1 MFSEVAPLLLIHL
14 DALKECLEVS
24 STEALVVV
32 PLNDLDKDGRP
43 VLEGLGEDL
52 EQVAVIVVIDENPQL
67 LEDVDVFFDLH
78 LGALEPLAQLAV
90 IGVGNV
96 QELSASVPKVL
107 DALDD
112 VVRPESNVLD
122 SGGAVVIDVFLD
134 L

>member
-1 MFSEVAPLLLIHL
+1 MLIHL

-43 VLEGLGEDL
+43 VLEGLGENL
-52 EQVAVIVVIDENPQL
+52 EQVTVIVVIDENPQL

-78 LGALEPLAQLAV
+78 LGALEPLAELAV